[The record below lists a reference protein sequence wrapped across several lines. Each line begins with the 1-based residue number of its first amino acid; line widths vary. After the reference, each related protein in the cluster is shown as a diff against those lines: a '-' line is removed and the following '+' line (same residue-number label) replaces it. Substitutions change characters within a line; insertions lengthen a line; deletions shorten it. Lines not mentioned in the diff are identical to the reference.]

1 MTTKQQLAG
10 PAPAK
15 KESNMTV
22 RVPGY
27 TTLTGRPE
35 TILRLLDETRIWD
48 KVEGNDYIDSI
59 IEAVE
64 RLWEYRLEVTGDTYE
79 ARALS
84 LLKELDK
91 YGLITIEE

>member
-1 MTTKQQLAG
+1 
-10 PAPAK
+10 
-15 KESNMTV
+15 MTV

-35 TILRLLDETRIWD
+35 TILRLLEETRIWD

-79 ARALS
+79 KRAMS

-91 YGLITIEE
+91 YGLIEIEKQEEEK

>member
-1 MTTKQQLAG
+1 
-10 PAPAK
+10 
-15 KESNMTV
+15 MTV
-22 RVPGY
+22 RVHGY

-35 TILRLLDETRIWD
+35 TILRLLEETRIFD
-48 KVEGNDYIDSI
+48 KAEGDDYINSI

-79 ARALS
+79 QRALS

-91 YGLITIEE
+91 YGLITIVE

>member
-1 MTTKQQLAG
+1 MTI
-10 PAPAK
+10 
-15 KESNMTV
+15 

-35 TILRLLDETRIWD
+35 TILRLLEETRMWD
-48 KVEGNDYIDSI
+48 KAEGNDYIDSI

-64 RLWEYRLEVTGDTYE
+64 RLWEHRLDVTGTTYE
-79 ARALS
+79 QRALS